1 MISLSKN
8 VLEKET
14 WAMQKKKKKKKETHA
29 QGMIKKE
36 KERIAHV

>member
-1 MISLSKN
+1 MGY
-8 VLEKET
+8 
-14 WAMQKKKKKKKETHA
+14 AKKKKKKKETHA